1 MALTQPVSS
10 EPLEDVRHITGGTQ
24 GRLSDLSRDF
34 FKSAKSSGSWF
45 YTSWMELLLSYRST
59 FLGPLWISAGTAVFV
74 FAVGNLYGRVMTLG
88 DSNVYLAHLAVG
100 MVIWLLLNKCIVSS
114 CKLFSQEASAV
125 LDGAFTY
132 CDLLLKL
139 LTTHLITLAHNVLV
153 VIIAFLV
160 IGLEPT
166 LVALCVL
173 LTLPLVVA
181 NLLWICVIASIL
193 GARYPDIGQIAS
205 SILRMFFFI
214 TPILWVPF
222 AGSKGGLVGAAIY
235 LNPFYYLIDVVR
247 APLVSGTIPIYEI
260 SLLLI
265 ALPIGWLAASYLY
278 ARTQFSIALW
288 I

>member
-1 MALTQPVSS
+1 MALTQPLSS
-10 EPLEDVRHITGGTQ
+10 EPLEVVRHNTGGTQ
-24 GRLSDLSRDF
+24 GRLSDLFRDF
-34 FKSAKSSGSWF
+34 YQSGKLAGSWF

-59 FLGPLWISAGTAVFV
+59 VLGPLWITIGTAVFV
-74 FAVGNLYGRVMTLG
+74 FAVGSLFGRVMTLE
-88 DSNVYLAHLAVG
+88 DSNVYMVHLAVG
-100 MVIWLLLNKCIVSS
+100 IVLWFLISKCIVSS
-114 CKLFSQEASAV
+114 CKLFTQNASAI

-132 CDLLLKL
+132 CDLILKL
-139 LTTHLITLAHNVLV
+139 ITTHLITLLHNTLV
-153 VIIAFLV
+153 VVAAFIFV
-160 IGLEPT
+160 GLKPT
-166 LVALCVL
+166 LAALCILV
-173 LTLPLVVA
+173 TVPLVVA

-222 AGSKGGLVGAAIY
+222 AGGKGALLGAAIY
-235 LNPFYYLIDVVR
+235 FNPFYYMIDVVR
-247 APLVSGTIPIYEI
+247 APLMSGTIPFFEI

-265 ALPIGWLAASYLY
+265 ALPIGWLLASILY